1 MSETA
6 CELHGV
12 ASAKTLNIFKR
23 RIRKNGISLMI
34 AEGCKSCSLC
44 ISYPFNYTIL
54 SRLSLE

>member
-34 AEGCKSCSLC
+34 ARDVRAV
-44 ISYPFNYTIL
+44 L
-54 SRLSLE
+54 SAYHIHLIIQFSPDYH